1 MSTSTSLP
9 PAPIEDEEDSE
20 EVALE
25 RRTKRREDRP
35 SRPDQIPDSSL
46 IPTTSM
52 AKERQTVDDPK
63 PMESFNPLGNAGQ
76 ENEAGTAVTKVNPS
90 KIARKFSLYARN
102 SLISVNDHFLTN
114 RRTFPCPRQALWVP
128 V

>member
-20 EVALE
+20 EVTLE

-46 IPTTSM
+46 TLTTSM
-52 AKERQTVDDPK
+52 AKERQTIDDPK
-63 PMESFNPLGNAGQ
+63 PAEPINPWGIVGQ
-76 ENEAGTAVTKVNPS
+76 ESKTRTAVTKVKPF
-90 KIARKFSLYARN
+90 KIARKSSSYVRN
-102 SLISVNDHFLTN
+102 SLILVNDHFLTN
-114 RRTFPCPRQALWVP
+114 RRTFPCPRQAL
-128 V
+128 